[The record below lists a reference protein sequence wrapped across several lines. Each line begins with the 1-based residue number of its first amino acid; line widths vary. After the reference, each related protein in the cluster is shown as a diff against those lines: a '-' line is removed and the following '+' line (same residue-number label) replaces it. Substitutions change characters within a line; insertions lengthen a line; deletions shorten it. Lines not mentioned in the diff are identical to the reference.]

1 MSLFEITGIAIGL
14 AIDAMSV
21 AIAVS
26 LMLGR
31 VNAGQIFRFT
41 FCFGLFQ
48 GIMPVIGWL
57 LGSGIERF
65 ISTWDHWVAFA
76 LLLAIGVKAIRDA
89 LKGDDAI
96 DASSDPTRG
105 PTLILLSI
113 ATSIDALAVGLNFG
127 LLNVSVWLPAVVIA
141 LITAGLTL
149 AGMLL
154 SRFITSR
161 LKKYMQIFG
170 GVVLIGIGL
179 KILLEHLI
187 GR

>member
-1 MSLFEITGIAIGL
+1 MSLLEITGIAVGL

-31 VNAGQIFRFT
+31 VNAGQVFRFA
-41 FCFGLFQ
+41 FCFGFFQ
-48 GIMPVIGWL
+48 GMMPVIGWL

-76 LLLAIGVKAIRDA
+76 LLLVIGLKAVRDA
-89 LKGDDAI
+89 LKGDDSARTI
-96 DASSDPTRG
+96 SDPTRG
-105 PTLILLSI
+105 FTLLILSI

-127 LLNVSVWLPAVVIA
+127 LLNVNIYLPAAVIA
-141 LITAGLTL
+141 LITAGLT
-149 AGMLL
+149 ASGMLL

-170 GVVLIGIGL
+170 GIVLIAIGL
-179 KILLEHLI
+179 KILLEHI
-187 GR
+187 INH